1 MIKDTFIFYLDLE
14 VQNLSSGNIFS
25 QNNNVEVYRGG
36 GYKETCMLSQK
47 SLRYIQTLIPL
58 CVLFCS
64 GDDKSFYS
72 KVALHDGR
80 AGKP

>member
-1 MIKDTFIFYLDLE
+1 MLKST
-14 VQNLSSGNIFS
+14 G
-25 QNNNVEVYRGG
+25 VEVT
-36 GYKETCMLSQK
+36 KKHVVLLQK

-58 CVLFCS
+58 CALFCS